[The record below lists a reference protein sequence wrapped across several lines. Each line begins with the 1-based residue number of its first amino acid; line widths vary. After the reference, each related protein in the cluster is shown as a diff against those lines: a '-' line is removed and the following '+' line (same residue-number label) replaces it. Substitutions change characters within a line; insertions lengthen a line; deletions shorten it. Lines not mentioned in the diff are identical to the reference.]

1 MALIFVGAYWGPREE
16 TREACVQRLAVF
28 FEILHKHD
36 PALACWYERMM
47 SPDQPLVRIPTDEA
61 GLAPLLHVN
70 QDEGGQLFPH
80 LGMSFTA
87 WRGPNSEAGASFT
100 CSLGGYSRWVSNT
113 FVIDCNDRTAS
124 PQMLRALLR
133 ATVEA
138 FDPDDAIVNGGEML
152 EAANRAIREARAKG
166 RTMMI
171 TDPPALMRYQRGRGY
186 SENTPKHFDANPPIK
201 PAAPPQI

>member
-1 MALIFVGAYWGPREE
+1 MAKVIVGAYWGPREE
-16 TREACVQRLAVF
+16 TREACAQRLAVF
-28 FEILHKHD
+28 FEILHQHD

-47 SPDQPLVRIPTDEA
+47 SPDEPLVRIPTDAA

-87 WRGPNSEAGASFT
+87 WRGPDSKAGASFT

-113 FVIDCNDRTAS
+113 FVINCNDRTAS
-124 PQMLRALLR
+124 LQMLRALLR

-138 FDPDDAIVNGGEML
+138 FDPDDAIVNSGETL
-152 EAANRAIREARAKG
+152 NAAYRAIDEAEAKG
-166 RTMMI
+166 LTMMI
-171 TDPPALMRYQRGRGY
+171 TAPPAYFGECDRRFRSIVTARHGA
-186 SENTPKHFDANPPIK
+186 T
-201 PAAPPQI
+201 